1 MKQLTE
7 KQREYIA
14 QFQDVER
21 YRKNR
26 RITILLNWVFLALGL
41 FSYGTL
47 FLGDTTMMYVERV
60 IPVVLSLTSVL
71 YVVLFGIATVY
82 MHAVIDNRT
91 EFGVGSCDKSLFF
104 PPEEKAPWNE
114 SIMKPSI
121 AVGLFA
127 VLLGC
132 LLAGWVFTFIML
144 LTVVITKLFVVPS
157 VVYAAEKR
165 LKQIDPEWK
174 GFGND

>member
-14 QFQDVER
+14 QFRDVGK
-21 YRKNR
+21 YRKNYR
-26 RITILLNWVFLALGL
+26 VTMLLNWVFLALGL

-60 IPVVLSLTSVL
+60 IPVVLSLISVF
-71 YVVLFGIATVY
+71 YMVMIGFATVFL
-82 MHAVIDNRT
+82 HAVIGART
-91 EFGVGSCDKSLFF
+91 ELEVSSCDKSLFF
-104 PPEEKAPWNE
+104 QPEEKAPWNE
-114 SIMKPSI
+114 PLMRPSI
-121 AVGLFA
+121 AVGLVA

-144 LTVVITKLFVVPS
+144 LAVVITKLFVVPT

-174 GFGND
+174 GFDND